1 MPAGAGQSPADE
13 LGVEP
18 CAVRHGSVLDVRE
31 PALEGGVDGLEDAD
45 VLAYRQPVELAEPR
59 ERVVDRGVAGRAVRS
74 VAGIDGAEFNEP
86 YGLALTGSAEELWW
100 DPRCAWIVRSYRI
113 DGDNIAFDPPLNA
126 PRPGEAT
133 PPVCTVAP
141 PPRIAEVTRAL
152 DDATS
157 VARTEQNGVLISGG
171 GHSVLL
177 FSQ

>member
-1 MPAGAGQSPADE
+1 MRWPVFLSSALLAACHAQPIEPSPPAVKAT
-13 LGVEP
+13 EP
-18 CAVRHGSVLDVRE
+18 VPQVLPPRSQV
-31 PALEGGVDGLEDAD
+31 ATLEGAW
-45 VLAYRQPVELAEPR
+45 R
-59 ERVVDRGVAGRAVRS
+59 